1 MFAVGITII
10 LLAGIITLFR
20 TTQKTKEVALKKGI
34 EDDDLFLFAV
44 FLWLYALPPIATM
57 LFVGKYNLVVALIFL
72 TCYIPGMVMGKKV
85 SAKLSK
91 GYDYERK
98 AGKEYDKV
106 AWLGLLGIAL
116 VLFNWGASAL
126 FSFAESRRPAP

>member
-1 MFAVGITII
+1 MFPII
-10 LLAGIITLFR
+10 LTVVLIAGIITLFK
-20 TTQKTKEVALKKGI
+20 TTQKTKQVAIKKGI

-44 FLWLYALPPIATM
+44 FLWLYALPPIATI
-57 LFVGKYNLVVALIFL
+57 LFVEDYSYLVALIFL
-72 TCYIPGMVMGKKV
+72 ACYIPGMVMGKKL

-106 AWLGLLGIAL
+106 TWLGLLGIAL
-116 VLFNWGASAL
+116 VIFNWG
-126 FSFAESRRPAP
+126 FFTFRSFAESTRQAP